1 VHEDEQQEPVE
12 AINKDEEEVDPY
24 AQEKAE
30 SSATI
35 DKITKL
41 VTKIEE
47 TVARHKIKA
56 DTLMARYE
64 NPLVFDQQLHQ
75 SAKTNRYDT
84 GMSSEFLMKHLM
96 RLDNC
101 LSYGCGVI
109 RSSRKVLV
117 CRIKEIMARA
127 DSLSQQWLK
136 HVQALEKLKTETT
149 ACKKTTDIESADDV
163 MGIEEM
169 TSDTDEASDSAPEMD
184 VEESSD
190 DEIYSSDDDV
200 EEENTASSDSQT
212 TSPSSSSSSSENHTE
227 TKQRESVR
235 LPLWKP
241 RSQMYHDDSHVIVAA
256 FVPGMT
262 MDQLNVVI
270 DETDLVITG
279 QKHPT
284 MQDIISYRHGRGQNF
299 GDLKLK
305 IPLPTDVVSTEG
317 ATATCE
323 DNVLRVKFL
332 KKPTPQYYRRQS
344 PLRQAW
350 RQPMHNHNHQPMH
363 NRRPMRYRHPMY
375 NNQQPRLRQFSHPL
389 SFW

>member
-1 VHEDEQQEPVE
+1 MGVAWSE
-12 AINKDEEEVDPY
+12 ANR
-24 AQEKAE
+24 KA
-30 SSATI
+30 
-35 DKITKL
+35 
-41 VTKIEE
+41 
-47 TVARHKIKA
+47 
-56 DTLMARYE
+56 
-64 NPLVFDQQLHQ
+64 
-75 SAKTNRYDT
+75 
-84 GMSSEFLMKHLM
+84 
-96 RLDNC
+96 
-101 LSYGCGVI
+101 
-109 RSSRKVLV
+109 LV

-136 HVQALEKLKTETT
+136 YAQALEKLKTETT
-149 ACKKTTDIESADDV
+149 TCKKTPDIESADEAMSV
-163 MGIEEM
+163 EE
-169 TSDTDEASDSAPEMD
+169 TTDDKVNADTDEASDSAPEMD

-200 EEENTASSDSQT
+200 EEENTASSNNQT
-212 TSPSSSSSSSENHTE
+212 TSPSSSSASHTE
-227 TKQRESVR
+227 TEQKESVR

-241 RSQMYHDDSHVIVAA
+241 RSQMYHDDSHVIVAT

-332 KKPTPQYYRRQS
+332 KKPTPQYYRRQQS

-350 RQPMHNHNHQPMH
+350 PMHNHQSMH

-389 SFW
+389 SFWWTP